1 MCAISEVEVPAS
13 ANSIVHSVV
22 VATGLIALVDDSI
35 RRRWHNKRHVLLTL
49 PKTSAFMKSVDAVG
63 PKKLID
69 EMFHR
74 RGSVGSR
81 HSTPYP

>member
-1 MCAISEVEVPAS
+1 MCAVSEVEVPAR
-13 ANSIVHSVV
+13 ANSTVHSVV

-49 PKTSAFMKSVDAVG
+49 PKTSAFMKSVDAAG

-69 EMFHR
+69 EIFHR

-81 HSTPYP
+81 HAAP